1 MTLKNVKTSL
11 DKISKSL
18 ADVQDNRE
26 FLLKNTREII
36 ILCSRAIISVHKGDL
51 KTAKK
56 NLAEVDLLLKKYR
69 KKATSNLR
77 RYLITSEQEYV
88 EAACLL
94 AVVEGREIPSDKKLK
109 VMEESYVLGLL
120 DCVGELK
127 RMIFDKIRIGDTNN
141 ALRIFDI
148 MENLYLHLYPFSMY
162 DKVVKEAR
170 RKIDVNRILVDDV
183 RGAITEERRRSELIE
198 ALNKLKK

>member
-127 RMIFDKIRIGDTNN
+127 RMVFDKIRIGDTNN

-183 RGAITEERRRSELIE
+183 RGAITEEKRRSELIE

>member
-1 MTLKNVKTSL
+1 MTLKNVKSSL

-18 ADVQDNRE
+18 ANTQDDRE
-26 FLLKNTREII
+26 FLLKNTREIV
-36 ILCSRAIISVHKGDL
+36 ILCSRAIISIHKGDL

-56 NLAEVDLLLKKYR
+56 NLLGVDLLLTKYR

-94 AVVEGREIPSDKKLK
+94 AVVENKEIPSNEKLK

-127 RMIFDKIRIGDTNN
+127 RMVFDKIRIGETEK
-141 ALRIFDI
+141 ALKIFEI
-148 MENLYLHLYPFSMY
+148 MENLYLNLYPFSMY

-183 RGAITEERRRSELIE
+183 RGAITEEKRRSELIK
-198 ALNKLKK
+198 ALNKLQK

>member
-1 MTLKNVKTSL
+1 MTLKNVKSSL

-26 FLLKNTREII
+26 FLLKNSREII
-36 ILCSRAIISVHKGDL
+36 ILCSRSIISVHKGDL

-56 NLAEVDLLLKKYR
+56 NIQEADSLLKKYR
-69 KKATSNLR
+69 KKATSDLR

-94 AVVEGREIPSDKKLK
+94 AVVEGKEIPSDTKLK
-109 VMEESYVLGLL
+109 VMGESYVLGLL

-127 RMIFDKIRIGDTNN
+127 RMVFDKIRIGDTDK
-141 ALRIFDI
+141 ALKIFEI
-148 MENLYLHLYPFSMY
+148 MENLYLNLYPFSMY

-183 RGAITEERRRSELIE
+183 RGAITEEKRRSELIK
-198 ALNKLKK
+198 ALNKIKK

>member
-183 RGAITEERRRSELIE
+183 RGAITEEKRRSELIE

>member
-11 DKISKSL
+11 DKISKTL
-18 ADVQDNRE
+18 ASVQDNRE
-26 FLLKNTREII
+26 FLLKNTRQII
-36 ILCSRAIISVHKGDL
+36 ILCSTSIIAIHKGDL
-51 KTAKK
+51 NQAKK
-56 NLAEVDLLLKKYR
+56 NLAEVNLLLKKYR

-94 AVVEGREIPSDKKLK
+94 AVVEGKEIPSDKKLN

-127 RMIFDKIRIGDTNN
+127 RMIFDKIRVGETER
-141 ALRIFDI
+141 ALKIFDI
-148 MENLYLHLYPFSMY
+148 MENLYLHLYPFSLY

-183 RGAITEERRRSELIE
+183 RGAITEEKRRSELIK